1 MLAPWDRQ
9 EDRYFCAGVLSS
21 IIDRFL
27 LGSEDVLRTVTTV
40 FYIANEAMSILENV
54 GKVGLPLPQKL
65 QNFLSHFEKY
75 QGSRK

>member
-1 MLAPWDRQ
+1 
-9 EDRYFCAGVLSS
+9 
-21 IIDRFL
+21 
-27 LGSEDVLRTVTTV
+27 V